1 MRTIVLNAQHK
12 IFEIEIQIDLFFE
25 NSQVIRYKRK
35 RYIDKLLNSFKNKY
49 QSVKNS
55 TRFKVVLNVL
65 YTLYK
70 DKISS

>member
-49 QSVKNS
+49 
-55 TRFKVVLNVL
+55 
-65 YTLYK
+65 
-70 DKISS
+70 